1 MEVPDKA
8 WTQFSLAAVNLID
21 ADPENTNINS
31 LALLM
36 VWYSTLPSEMYFEI
50 LGDAQDIGIP
60 N

>member
-31 LALLM
+31 LALIM

-50 LGDAQDIGIP
+50 PGDAQDIGIP